1 LSAKQ
6 VHTERASRRDQL
18 VRHIAH
24 LGSLLKRLFRLST
37 HFLGLL
43 LQSLGPVLQILHRL
57 QRFRTKSGKLA
68 GTEVECFTTFC

>member
-1 LSAKQ
+1 LSSKQ
-6 VHTERASRRDQL
+6 VHTERASRGDHL

-24 LGSLLKRLFRLST
+24 FDSLLDGLFRLSA

-43 LQSLGPVLQILHRL
+43 LQGLGPFLQILHRL

-68 GTEVECFTTFC
+68 GTEVEYFATF